1 MDLLYENAAQKT
13 GGAEYVGGSGKKAVS
28 YTHLGLWLSCIGVS
42 ASTGMSRFTFGSMSL
57 MDGIP
62 LVPRMIGLFGILS
75 VLKIAEKVGQKDGWD
90 ASMVKKAEMDVHK
103 NAKDRV
109 AFPSLSMCKRLLPTW
124 LRASAIG
131 NFLGCMPGAGMT
143 MRCV

>member
-1 MDLLYENAAQKT
+1 MT
-13 GGAEYVGGSGKKAVS
+13 
-28 YTHLGLWLSCIGVS
+28 
-42 ASTGMSRFTFGSMSL
+42 RFTFGAMSL

-75 VLKIAEKVGQKDGWD
+75 VLKIAEKVGQESGDWNG
-90 ASMVKKAEMDVHK
+90 AMVDEAEKEVHQNTGDK
-103 NAKDRV
+103 V

-131 NFLGCMPGAGMT
+131 NLLGCMPGAGMT
-143 MRCV
+143 LSLIHI